1 MIEADLAVLPE
12 VAPDKPLEQ
21 WSTAELLND
30 TTRLAL
36 LQLRAIITQE
46 FDPDDLKKQR
56 LIGDFSLGVGRLSA
70 RVQEASMR
78 KEAFDRWPEL
88 LAKVEAAKRGEL
100 PAPVETEK

>member
-12 VAPDKPLEQ
+12 SPPDKPLEL

-30 TTRLAL
+30 TTRSAL
-36 LQLRAIITQE
+36 LKLRAIISQE
-46 FDPDDLKKQR
+46 FDADDLKKQR

-78 KEAFDRWPEL
+78 QASLDRWPEL

-100 PAPVETEK
+100 PAPVEPEK